1 MPNCDFFSFARCVH
15 KIALYSDVHG
25 RRQKFAGGF
34 RQYAE
39 RIKFK
44 ARVEFNA
51 PRRKILDF
59 RPSAIVTAA
68 FSEYRARIPRIMQ
81 TARLVIEAYIHACKH
96 SSVIKG
102 CVCWSGNRTQFS
114 GLLVRQSR
122 IFRVCGVIAPLFLK
136 SRSVQRNLCTGL
148 CTGSAVPEEATRQGK
163 VPEQES
169 NGVFSVTLGALNP
182 SSLRRISPSPSP

>member
-1 MPNCDFFSFARCVH
+1 MT
-15 KIALYSDVHG
+15 
-25 RRQKFAGGF
+25 
-34 RQYAE
+34 
-39 RIKFK
+39 
-44 ARVEFNA
+44 

-102 CVCWSGNRTQFS
+102 CVCWSVNRTQFA

-122 IFRVCGVIAPLFLK
+122 IFRVCGVIAPLFLNHVLYRETYAQAYAQEVQYLK
-136 SRSVQRNLCTGL
+136 RLLGKGKCQNRRVTESVLCDPRCL
-148 CTGSAVPEEATRQGK
+148 
-163 VPEQES
+163 ES
-169 NGVFSVTLGALNP
+169 L
-182 SSLRRISPSPSP
+182 